1 MREKEPCVYILASRK
16 RGTLYVGVTSNL
28 VKRVWEHKS
37 HAIAGF
43 TLDYGVTRLVWFE
56 RHDAIGTALL
66 REKQI
71 KEWHRSWKLELV
83 EKSNPGWRDLYS
95 DIL

>member
-1 MREKEPCVYILASRK
+1 MGAQKPRDS
-16 RGTLYVGVTSNL
+16 
-28 VKRVWEHKS
+28 
-37 HAIAGF
+37 GF
-43 TLDYGVTRLVWFE
+43 TLEYDVTRLVWFE
-56 RHDAIGTALL
+56 RHDVICTAIA

-71 KEWHRSWKLELV
+71 KEWHRAWKLELV